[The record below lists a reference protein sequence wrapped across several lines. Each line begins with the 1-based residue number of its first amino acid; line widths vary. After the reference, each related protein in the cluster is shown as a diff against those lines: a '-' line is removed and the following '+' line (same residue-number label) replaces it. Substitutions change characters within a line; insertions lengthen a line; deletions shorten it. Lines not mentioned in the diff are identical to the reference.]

1 MVRVTKVLLVEDDFD
16 ARGAMADI
24 LRDAGYDVAEA
35 GAGRMAMQQATTVLP
50 DIVLLDLMLPDTPG
64 TTLLCDL
71 RALPGAE
78 GLPAVAVS
86 GFPEGRRVDGDG
98 AVSVHFNAYLEKPFS
113 SAALL
118 QVVATTLGVAAE

>member
-1 MVRVTKVLLVEDDFD
+1 MVAVTKVLLVEDDFD

-35 GAGRMAMQQATTVLP
+35 AAGRMALQQATTALP
-50 DIVLLDLMLPDTPG
+50 DIELLDLMLPDTAG
-64 TTLLCDL
+64 TALLGNL

-78 GLPAVAVS
+78 TLPAVAVS

-98 AVSVHFNAYLEKPFS
+98 QVSVRFNAYLEKPFS

-118 QVVATTLGVAAE
+118 QVVATTLGVSSE